1 MNYSCKRQ
9 KFSELAMQWP
19 WSVHVCVYDTSSEIP
34 IDNACFKHP
43 TLACPKLAVLKWKQ
57 YRCPLYGSM
66 ARGQPATNRNVCGYC
81 YCIELLV
88 YFYFH
93 SICMYCIWRLNIVI
107 FFNIR
112 SIKHNSIKKCFCMV
126 IYIIIQKKLYMNETL
141 KDFKKKIT
149 K

>member
-1 MNYSCKRQ
+1 MSWIIQTTKVQWVSYAMAMVSTCMCIRYELWNSDRQ
-9 KFSELAMQWP
+9 G
-19 WSVHVCVYDTSSEIP
+19 I
-34 IDNACFKHP
+34 FKHP